1 MLKRLAVLIVALLSV
16 GTLVAGC
23 SSSGA
28 TSQSAADF
36 ATTVATPGVVTLDVR
51 TPGEF
56 AAGHIPG
63 AVNIDVEAPD
73 FDTRI
78 ASLDTGTTYA
88 IYCHSG
94 RRSGIAAGRM
104 ADAGFTSLVDLDGGI
119 QTWTGELV
127 AGTS

>member
-1 MLKRLAVLIVALLSV
+1 MLKRLALLIAALLSI
-16 GTLVAGC
+16 GALTAGC

-36 ATTVATPGVVTLDVR
+36 AATVATPGVVTIDVR
-51 TPGEF
+51 TPPEF

-63 AVNIDVEAPD
+63 AINIDVESPA
-73 FDTRI
+73 FDTQI
-78 ASLDTGTTYA
+78 ATLDKATTYA

-104 ADAGFTSLVDLDGGI
+104 TDAGFTSVVDLDGGI
-119 QTWTGELV
+119 QTWTGEL
-127 AGTS
+127 ATGTA

>member
-1 MLKRLAVLIVALLSV
+1 MLKRLSLLIAVLVSIGAL
-16 GTLVAGC
+16 TTGC

-51 TPGEF
+51 TPQEF

-63 AVNIDVEAPD
+63 AINIDVEGPQ
-73 FDTRI
+73 FDAQI
-78 ASLDTGTTYA
+78 ATLDESTTYA
-88 IYCHSG
+88 VYCQSG
-94 RRSGIAAGRM
+94 RRSGIATARM
-104 ADAGFTSLVDLDGGI
+104 AEAGFTSLVNLDGGV

-127 AGTS
+127 AGTQ

>member
-1 MLKRLAVLIVALLSV
+1 MLKRLALLIAALLSI
-16 GTLVAGC
+16 GALASGC

-28 TSQSAADF
+28 TAQSAADF

-51 TPGEF
+51 TPQEY

-63 AVNIDVEAPD
+63 AINIDVEGGQ
-73 FDTRI
+73 FEEQI
-78 ASLDTGTTYA
+78 ASLDPTTTYA
-88 IYCHSG
+88 VYCHSG
-94 RRSGIAAGRM
+94 RRSGIAVGMM

-127 AGTS
+127 SGTS

>member
-1 MLKRLAVLIVALLSV
+1 MLKRIAMLIAALLSI
-16 GTLVAGC
+16 GALTAGC

-51 TPGEF
+51 TPQEY

-63 AVNIDVEAPD
+63 AINIDVEGAQ
-73 FDTRI
+73 FDAQI
-78 ASLDTGTTYA
+78 ATLDKTATYA
-88 IYCHSG
+88 VYCHSG

-104 ADAGFTSLVDLDGGI
+104 TDAGFTSVVDLDGGI

-127 AGTS
+127 TGTA